1 VFTFNP
7 RSLRFFTMTLLVAL
21 LSLTGCQTTPP
32 KGLTPAQ
39 IAVLKQQGFE
49 LTDDGWAFG
58 LSGKVL
64 FGSDDDSLNKQST
77 EIVERIGKALLGVG
91 IERVRVDGH
100 TDASGKEAYNEQLSV
115 RRAKSVAR
123 VLNTVGMKPEN
134 IQLRGL
140 GSSVPVATNSTSSG
154 RTENRRVAIVVSSD

>member
-1 VFTFNP
+1 MFSTARVMF
-7 RSLRFFTMTLLVAL
+7 LTLLVAL
-21 LSLTGCQTTPP
+21 SPLGGCQTQPP

-39 IAVLKQQGFE
+39 VAVLKQQGFE

-64 FGSDDDSLNKQST
+64 FGSDIETLNPPST
-77 EIVERIGKALLGVG
+77 VIVQRIGKALLGVG

-100 TDASGKEAYNEQLSV
+100 TDASGKETYNQQLSL
-115 RRAKSVAR
+115 RRAKSVAT
-123 VLNTVGMKPEN
+123 VLTGVGMKDEN

-140 GSSVPVATNSTSSG
+140 GSSQPVASNDTAAG
-154 RTENRRVAIVVSSD
+154 RTENRRVSIVVIAD

>member
-1 VFTFNP
+1 MPVFSMSF
-7 RSLRFFTMTLLVAL
+7 RLISTLLLTAML
-21 LSLTGCQTTPP
+21 ALTGCQTTPQ

-49 LTDDGWAFG
+49 LTDDGWEFG

-64 FGSDDDSLNKQST
+64 FGSDIESLNKQST

-100 TDASGKEAYNEQLSV
+100 TDASGKEAYNQQLSL
-115 RRAKSVAR
+115 RRAKSVGK
-123 VLNTVGMKPEN
+123 VLTTVGMKEEN
-134 IQLRGL
+134 IQLQGL
-140 GSSVPVATNSTSSG
+140 GSREPVASNDTAAG
-154 RTENRRVAIVVSSD
+154 RTENRRVSIVVSAD

>member
-1 VFTFNP
+1 MPVF
-7 RSLRFFTMTLLVAL
+7 SLSVRLFSTLMLMAML
-21 LSLTGCQTTPP
+21 ALTGCQTAPQ

-49 LTDDGWAFG
+49 LTDDGWEFG

-64 FGSDDDSLNKQST
+64 FGSDIESLNKQST

-100 TDASGKEAYNEQLSV
+100 TDASGKEAYNQQLSL
-115 RRAKSVAR
+115 RRAKSVGK
-123 VLNTVGMKPEN
+123 VLTTVGMKEEN
-134 IQLRGL
+134 IQLQGL
-140 GSSVPVATNSTSSG
+140 GSREPVASNDTAAG
-154 RTENRRVAIVVSSD
+154 RTENRRVSIVVSAD

>member
-1 VFTFNP
+1 MFSTARVMF
-7 RSLRFFTMTLLVAL
+7 LTLLVAL
-21 LSLTGCQTTPP
+21 SALGGCQTQPP

-39 IAVLKQQGFE
+39 VAVLKQQGFE

-64 FGSDDDSLNKQST
+64 FGSDIETLNPPST
-77 EIVERIGKALLGVG
+77 VIVQRIGKALLGVG

-100 TDASGKEAYNEQLSV
+100 TDASGKETYNQQLSL
-115 RRAKSVAR
+115 RRAKSVAT
-123 VLNTVGMKPEN
+123 VLTGVGMKDEN

-140 GSSVPVATNSTSSG
+140 GSSQPVASNDTAAG
-154 RTENRRVAIVVSSD
+154 RTENRRVSSVVIAD